1 MQKHRK
7 SLKITAFD
15 GNNSPCFKSCICFKL
30 GHSTQSKKNIN
41 LFDNT
46 IIVPPLIYQ
55 FQTRYNIQEISRD
68 LLVTVIS
75 NKDNLGLL
83 VLRPSKGASVKLR
96 QALAMAVIAIFKW
109 LAGLVFNNTD

>member
-46 IIVPPLIYQ
+46 IIVPPLIY
-55 FQTRYNIQEISRD
+55 
-68 LLVTVIS
+68 
-75 NKDNLGLL
+75 
-83 VLRPSKGASVKLR
+83 
-96 QALAMAVIAIFKW
+96 IAISDKIKYSKNLKRFVSNGDIK
-109 LAGLVFNNTD
+109 